1 MHKVGNRWYVYF
13 SASLCNSDWGIVLP
27 SLRVYALEGGTENPL
42 SADYKI
48 SDPVLPPNYNAGMLD
63 AACNELLPTHRH
75 SLIKDRQTLFN
86 IEGTTYF
93 LASSLTQ
100 ICVVLIL
107 MDNTSSRQ
115 LMAPKALTEHPS
127 GLPNSFHQLLVE
139 MRL

>member
-63 AACNELLPTHRH
+63 AVCDKPIRTHRH
-75 SLIKDRQTLFN
+75 LLIKDARP
-86 IEGTTYF
+86 
-93 LASSLTQ
+93 SS
-100 ICVVLIL
+100 IL
-107 MDNTSSRQ
+107 
-115 LMAPKALTEHPS
+115 KALRI
-127 GLPNSFHQLLVE
+127 FW
-139 MRL
+139 